1 MATVKPKYM
10 TPMAI
15 ALLTFVLAVAG
26 ILLGSLMQRR
36 LPEGY
41 LSSDSKDVVK
51 LSIGVVATLAALVL
65 GLLIASAKSTYSA
78 RESELNKIT
87 ADVILLDI
95 LLAKYGEGA
104 RAARVLLRQAIPPIV
119 DEIWKEEESAALR
132 LEPFRPTAEGEAFFQ
147 QVREL
152 QPSND
157 IQQSLKERMIEVAG
171 DLVETRLLLFSQLGS
186 SIHVPFL
193 AVLLLWIVVLLAEFS
208 LIAPANAATLSAL
221 IICAL
226 SVSGA
231 IFLILEL
238 DQPFSGLMMIRSKSL
253 RNALPPLGA

>member
-1 MATVKPKYM
+1 MPAQTVRYEPIADIRIAEPKY
-10 TPMAI
+10 TC
-15 ALLTFVLAVAG
+15 
-26 ILLGSLMQRR
+26 
-36 LPEGY
+36 
-41 LSSDSKDVVK
+41 D
-51 LSIGVVATLAALVL
+51 
-65 GLLIASAKSTYSA
+65 
-78 RESELNKIT
+78 
-87 ADVILLDI
+87 
-95 LLAKYGEGA
+95 
-104 RAARVLLRQAIPPIV
+104 
-119 DEIWKEEESAALR
+119 
-132 LEPFRPTAEGEAFFQ
+132 
-147 QVREL
+147 REL

-221 IICAL
+221 LICAL

-231 IFLILEL
+231 IFLIVEL